1 MKPIV
6 DRLEETY
13 VDEFN
18 IVRIDVT
25 KPSGEQ
31 TAREV
36 GLVGQPNYVFF
47 NGADEE
53 TRRVSGPQ
61 SYELMAQEVEWTLQ
75 K

>member
-13 VDEFN
+13 GEKLN

-25 KPSGEQ
+25 RPNGENQ
-31 TAREV
+31 AREL

-47 NGADEE
+47 DGDNKE
-53 TRRVSGPQ
+53 TRRMAGPQ
-61 SYELMAQEVEWTLQ
+61 TFDVMSQEVKRTLGE
-75 K
+75 

>member
-13 VDEFN
+13 GNELN

-25 KPSGEQ
+25 RPSGEEQ
-31 TAREV
+31 AREL

-47 NGADEE
+47 DHVNEE
-53 TRRVSGPQ
+53 TRRMAGPQ
-61 SYELMAQEVEWTLQ
+61 TYEVMAQEIERVLEE
-75 K
+75 

>member
-13 VDEFN
+13 GDEFN

-25 KPSGEQ
+25 RPSGEKQ
-31 TAREV
+31 AREL

-47 NGADEE
+47 DGANEE
-53 TRRVSGPQ
+53 TRRMAGPQ
-61 SYELMAQEVEWTLQ
+61 TYEVMAQETERILR